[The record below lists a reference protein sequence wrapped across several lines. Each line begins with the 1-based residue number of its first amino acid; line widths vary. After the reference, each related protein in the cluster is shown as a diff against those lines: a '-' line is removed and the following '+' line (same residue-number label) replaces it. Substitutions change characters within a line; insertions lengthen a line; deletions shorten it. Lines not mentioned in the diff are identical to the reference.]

1 MSSLGLSLLLLV
13 ALAVAVALAYNLRQ
27 ARPRLR
33 WPGEQRWPGLRRGK
47 SDKAG
52 TAEARPTTRRMEP
65 QPVRAAGGAFGGA
78 AEQRGEP
85 RLGADVPDGQAGV
98 ATSDAHEW
106 SAGAQRDD
114 APASPDSQA
123 VREATG
129 LPIGAPP
136 TSGSQAGG
144 AHGIAA
150 GSGAAMRAV
159 SAARTVA
166 EAAPEAP
173 VAAAATG
180 GAGVA
185 GVAGVAEDA
194 AVPVVPRASAARVP
208 APPLSEICDCIVEMP
223 LPSACAGERLCA
235 IAQRFRRAGGK
246 PVTIEGLP
254 VDAQT
259 GDWEALSSARHYAAL
274 RAGILM
280 ANRHGPLNAMEFSE
294 FVAGVQALADSLS
307 ALADTPDMAAVLARA
322 RDLDATCA
330 QLDAQVGVSVEAP
343 EPLGPAQLAALA
355 GALSVIE
362 RGSNRYAR
370 VGAQGDVVFSVA
382 LADAP
387 NRLTFLLDVPRTMP
401 DADAWGQMLEAANAC
416 ARRVGGRLVDDGGRP
431 LAESALAQIGRQLA
445 QRYES
450 LEAIGLPAGS
460 ALALRVFN

>member
-1 MSSLGLSLLLLV
+1 LLLV
-13 ALAVAVALAYNLRQ
+13 ALAVAVALVYNLRQ

-33 WPGEQRWPGLRRGK
+33 WPGELRWPALRRGK
-47 SDKAG
+47 SGKAG
-52 TAEARPTTRRMEP
+52 TAEARPTTRRVEP
-65 QPVRAAGGAFGGA
+65 QPVRPAGAFGGA

-85 RLGADVPDGQAGV
+85 RLGAGAHDSQADVT
-98 ATSDAHEW
+98 TSDEHDW
-106 SAGAQRDD
+106 PAGAERDD
-114 APASPDSQA
+114 ASAPSDAQA
-123 VREATG
+123 RREATG
-129 LPIGAPP
+129 LPIGTAAASRSAA
-136 TSGSQAGG
+136 SGT
-144 AHGIAA
+144 HGIAHGPGPAPAVGA
-150 GSGAAMRAV
+150 G
-159 SAARTVA
+159 SAARPVA

-173 VAAAATG
+173 AAAAA
-180 GAGVA
+180 AGVA
-185 GVAGVAEDA
+185 GVAGVADDA
-194 AVPVVPRASAARVP
+194 AVPVVPRAPAARVP

-223 LPSACAGERLCA
+223 LASACAGERLA
-235 IAQRFRRAGGK
+235 SIAQRFRRAGSK

-254 VDAQT
+254 VDAQP
-259 GDWEALSSARHYAAL
+259 GDWEALSPARQYAAL

-294 FVAGVQALADSLS
+294 FVAGVQAIADSLA

-330 QLDAQVGVSVEAP
+330 QLDAQVGVNVEAP

-382 LADAP
+382 LADVP

-431 LAESALAQIGRQLA
+431 LAESALAQIGRQLV